1 MKAQKRSAVR
11 LCIAAVGLVALAA
24 CEGSGGGGSTGTLTT
39 EPPSSSAAPAAP
51 TVTMTIADHAKLTGA
66 VPWQVKVTT
75 TSDDDAVV
83 EVDFI
88 IDGKQQWREQ
98 APPYF
103 FDDDHQVLP
112 PWLLG
117 KGLHELTAHVVMVSG
132 ATADVTASV
141 NVRTDVSK
149 NKLVAGK
156 YHRTVT
162 TADQQRVMS
171 YRTPNRG
178 AFGEVTPTGRWTLWI
193 KPNGEIFG
201 RDPLGNESIPF
212 VTPFTLSGSTA
223 RLYGAAIWRQPDPST
238 PSKFCEPEG
247 ASDYTWSLSGSSLTI
262 RNKQNVCADRDIV
275 FVGTWTRR

>member
-1 MKAQKRSAVR
+1 MRAQKRSALR
-11 LCIAAVGLVALAA
+11 LCSVAVGLVALAA
-24 CEGSGGGGSTGTLTT
+24 CEGSGGSGSTGTPTT

-51 TVTMTIADHAKLTGA
+51 IVTMTIADHAKLTGA

-75 TSDDDAVV
+75 SGDDAVL

-98 APPYF
+98 SSPYF

-117 KGLHELTAHVVMVSG
+117 KGPHELTAHVVMVSG
-132 ATADVTASV
+132 ANADVTASV
-141 NVRTDVSK
+141 DVRSEVSK
-149 NKLVAGK
+149 NRQIAGK

-162 TADQQRVMS
+162 TAEQQRVMS
-171 YRTPNRG
+171 YRTPDKG
-178 AFGEVTPTGRWTLWI
+178 AFGEVPPTGRWTLQI

-201 RDPLGNESIPF
+201 RDPLGKESVPF
-212 VTPFTLSGSTA
+212 VTPFTLSGSTV

-238 PSKFCEPEG
+238 PSKFCEPES

-275 FVGTWTRR
+275 FVGTWTKG